1 MKIWKVNNVRDKFIV
16 MKNYGDDMFNLEGGK
31 KIFRRLSLEGKKW
44 NGGDNW
50 KVPLKKARK
59 TVIQIY

>member
-1 MKIWKVNNVRDKFIV
+1 MRDKFIV
-16 MKNYGDDMFNLEGGK
+16 MKSYGDDMFNLEGGK

-44 NGGDNW
+44 IGGDNW
-50 KVPLKKARK
+50 KVSLKKARK